1 MSGGDTTA
9 GDDIGVAAHD
19 IATTNMD
26 TRAEQPAIMQ
36 TLDTIAGAYPLAVE
50 KRDAIYERIDR
61 IGTNVERGA
70 ALLLDPDTTVQMD
83 KKATTGRGRPSSV
96 YVLQCGGT
104 KVQLNKAEYEE
115 AKDMAKAQARAPKPI
130 TQQEFETLAA
140 MAIPQLMHRAI
151 LLAHESTSIKD
162 VLAVTK
168 ELSDRAFGKAKQTVD
183 ITHSDRDIRK
193 AWDEFDN
200 YVGPVALEQGGY
212 VAEADVA
219 DSDNVAGGY
228 VLDLEDEDAE

>member
-1 MSGGDTTA
+1 MSGTDTPP
-9 GDDIGVAAHD
+9 D
-19 IATTNMD
+19 
-26 TRAEQPAIMQ
+26 
-36 TLDTIAGAYPLAVE
+36 PLVVE
-50 KRDAIYERIDR
+50 KRDAIHDRIDR
-61 IGTNVERGA
+61 IGTTVERGA

-83 KKATTGRGRPSSV
+83 KKHSTGRGRPTSV
-96 YVLQCGGT
+96 YVLECGDT
-104 KVQLNKAEYEE
+104 KVQLNKNEYEE
-115 AKDMAKAQARAPKPI
+115 AKGMAKAKARAPKPI
-130 TQQEFETLAA
+130 TQEEFETLAA

-183 ITHSDRDIRK
+183 ITHSNRDIRK

-212 VAEADVA
+212 VIDV
-219 DSDNVAGGY
+219 
-228 VLDLEDEDAE
+228 EDEDAG